1 MTIAQFKS
9 ILEEIPELKGKIV
22 YRQFKEGSAPALPF
36 VCFYVNDTDN
46 FKADNKSY
54 LKRQNIIVELYTAT
68 KSPATEQLIETA
80 LDNAGIPWDYTETY
94 IDSES
99 CYLIAYNVEV

>member
-1 MTIAQFKS
+1 MTLEALKD
-9 ILEEIPELKGKIV
+9 ILEAIPDLRGKIV

-36 VCFYVNDTDN
+36 VCFYVDNTDN
-46 FKADNKSY
+46 FKADNTVY
-54 LKRQNIIVELYTAT
+54 LPRKNVIIELYTAI

-80 LDNAGIPWDYTETY
+80 LDNAGIPWDYTESY

>member
-1 MTIAQFKS
+1 MTIAQFKE
-9 ILEEIPELKGKIV
+9 ILEGITDFKGKIV

-46 FKADNKSY
+46 FKADNSVH

>member
-1 MTIAQFKS
+1 MTIAAFKE
-9 ILEEIPELKGKIV
+9 ILEGINDLKGKIV

-36 VCFYVNDTDN
+36 VCFYVDDTDN
-46 FKADNKSY
+46 FKADNKVY
-54 LKRQNIIVELYTAT
+54 LKRQNIIVELYTAN